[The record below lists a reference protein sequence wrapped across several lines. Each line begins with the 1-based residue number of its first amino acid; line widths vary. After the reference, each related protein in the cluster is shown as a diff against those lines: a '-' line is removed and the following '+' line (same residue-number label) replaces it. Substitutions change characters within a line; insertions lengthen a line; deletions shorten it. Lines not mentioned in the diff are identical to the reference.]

1 MTSTGTRDFLNGL
14 RVAGRMWSSH
24 GDKITNAAQGRNYDD
39 ERAAQKLSKAT
50 GAAVT
55 GAGGEELRLG
65 AGSPTI
71 MRQQSRDLVVSPSS
85 PFIMR
90 QAATPTSSWGDAG
103 ASGGSSS
110 SASAASGSNMRQ
122 TSLDFVSSTAAV
134 VNSPPLIARQASR
147 DMPLPDILR
156 QHSRELASTS
166 PTQFGNNPN
175 ATTNSNNNGFRPIG
189 SPVGTGSNR
198 DLSTS
203 PVSFLVPTL
212 PPGTAASPTALRPG
226 GLRTPSL
233 RSQSSN
239 ERENT
244 KRGMGGKQQHQQRQA
259 QSPSPSLLRQGA
271 QETQQIV
278 PSLPPQVL
286 EQASKALT
294 ERDERAH
301 GAEHA
306 AVKAVHEVK
315 KDEEEKE
322 GGPHVTFSA
331 TEKVDLVHAS
341 QANRRKSQSFGGNVF
356 NRKNRG
362 RSIASRKS
370 IIADPESMCE
380 GRGGGDGEG
389 GAGAGAAGGR
399 GGWKPGHFLSRI
411 INNKNG
417 EV

>member
-14 RVAGRMWSSH
+14 RVAGRIWSSH

-39 ERAAQKLSKAT
+39 ERADQKLGKAA
-50 GAAVT
+50 GAAAT
-55 GAGGEELRLG
+55 GAGGEELRPG
-65 AGSPTI
+65 AGSPSI

-90 QAATPTSSWGDAG
+90 QASSPTSGWGDTG
-103 ASGGSSS
+103 ANGGSSS
-110 SASAASGSNMRQ
+110 SVSAASGSIMRQ
-122 TSLDFVSSTAAV
+122 NSLDFVSSTAAV

-189 SPVGTGSNR
+189 SPVGGGSNR

-212 PPGTAASPTALRPG
+212 PPGTTTSPTALRPG
-226 GLRTPSL
+226 GLRAPPL

-239 ERENT
+239 GRENT
-244 KRGMGGKQQHQQRQA
+244 KRRAGGKQQQRQG
-259 QSPSPSLLRQGA
+259 QSPSPSLLRQGT

-286 EQASKALT
+286 KQASKALT

-301 GAEHA
+301 GADHA
-306 AVKAVHEVK
+306 AAKAVHEVK
-315 KDEEEKE
+315 KDEEEE
-322 GGPHVTFSA
+322 ERSRVTFSA
-331 TEKVDLVHAS
+331 TEKVELVHSAQAS
-341 QANRRKSQSFGGNVF
+341 RRKSQSFGGNIF

-362 RSIASRKS
+362 KSIASRKS
-370 IIADPESMCE
+370 IIAEPESME
-380 GRGGGDGEG
+380 GGGGRGGDGEG
-389 GAGAGAAGGR
+389 GAGGGGAVGG

-411 INNKNG
+411 MRS
-417 EV
+417 

>member
-14 RVAGRMWSSH
+14 RVAGRIWSSH
-24 GDKITNAAQGRNYDD
+24 GDKITNAATGRNYDD
-39 ERAAQKLSKAT
+39 ERAAQKLGKAT
-50 GAAVT
+50 GAGAT

-90 QAATPTSSWGDAG
+90 QASSPTSGWGDAG
-103 ASGGSSS
+103 ANNAPSSS
-110 SASAASGSNMRQ
+110 NSAASGTIMRQ

-166 PTQFGNNPN
+166 PTQN
-175 ATTNSNNNGFRPIG
+175 ASTTNNNGFRPIG
-189 SPVGTGSNR
+189 SPVGGGSNR

-212 PPGTAASPTALRPG
+212 PPGNTASPTALRPG
-226 GLRTPSL
+226 GLRTPPL
-233 RSQSSN
+233 RSKSSN
-239 ERENT
+239 EREIT
-244 KRGMGGKQQHQQRQA
+244 KRGAGTKQRQV
-259 QSPSPSLLRQGA
+259 QSPSPSLLRQGT

-278 PSLPPQVL
+278 PSLPAQVM

-306 AVKAVHEVK
+306 AAKAVQEVK

-322 GGPHVTFSA
+322 GGPHVSFSA
-331 TEKVDLVHAS
+331 TEKIDMVHAS
-341 QANRRKSQSFGGNVF
+341 QATRRKSLGGNIF

-362 RSIASRKS
+362 KSIASRKS
-370 IIADPESMCE
+370 IVAEPESM
-380 GRGGGDGEG
+380 GGGGDGEG
-389 GAGAGAAGGR
+389 GAGAAAGGG
-399 GGWKPGHFLSRI
+399 GGWKPGHFLTRI
-411 INNKNG
+411 MSSKNG
-417 EV
+417 EGGQA